1 MGKAKGQREVVA
13 HFSRSRIAS
22 GVVGLLVMTVLGV
35 IVFGHILTTGKTDDW
50 VMHMFHID
58 DALTAVGCLAILFIL
73 MFRTIRTAID
83 NHGEAIWLED
93 GRLVC
98 ADKAL
103 LDVPVGDVRGVDVVR
118 EPIYGTRSPWPPHM
132 TNLVFYL
139 KDGKVVKI
147 SPGGFVEHP
156 GDVAD
161 RLREKLGLSREV

>member
-1 MGKAKGQREVVA
+1 MGKANGQREVVA

-22 GVVGLLVMTVLGV
+22 GAVGLLVMTVLGV
-35 IVFGHILTTGKTDDW
+35 IMCGHVLLTGKTDDW
-50 VMHMFHID
+50 VMHMFRID
-58 DALTAVGCLAILFIL
+58 DAVTFVGCMAILFIL

-93 GRLVC
+93 GRLTC

-103 LDVPVGDVRGVDVVR
+103 LDVPAGDVKGVDVVR

-139 KDGKVVKI
+139 KDGKAVKI

-156 GDVAD
+156 GDIAD
-161 RLREKLGLSREV
+161 RLREKLGLARDI